1 METFAK
7 IIKKMYWLGLV
18 GVLGTFL
25 DISAL
30 RLFYLFFLLAI
41 VDFVLS
47 FIIVI
52 RTENTNETAITLKFL
67 SQNIGMLI
75 GIPVIYVRNLFFLP
89 NIHNYKPQILYNLPF
104 SGCWTVAN
112 GGINKGTSHSWSVCN
127 QRYAYDFFIEEN
139 GKTFQGDG
147 KSVSDYFCYGKA
159 VLSPADGIVV
169 EIKNLFEDTP
179 IPEGQEVLCSA
190 SDVRGNYIVIQHAKH
205 EYSTIAHLK
214 KDSFC
219 VNVGDKVC
227 RGQQIAYCGNSGNT
241 SEPHIHFQVQQ
252 GKGFLFSVSLP
263 IWFTKIINHTTS
275 ATGSHI
281 IRGQIVENQK

>member
-1 METFAK
+1 METFVK
-7 IIKKMYWLGLV
+7 IIKKMYWLGLI
-18 GVLGTFL
+18 GFLGTFL
-25 DISAL
+25 DIPVL
-30 RLFYLFFLLAI
+30 RLCYLFFLLAI

-52 RTENTNETAITLKFL
+52 RRESTDETTSTLKFL
-67 SQNIGMLI
+67 FQNIGMLI

-89 NIHNYKPQILYNLPF
+89 NIRNYKPQTLYNLPF
-104 SGCWTVAN
+104 FGCWTVAN
-112 GGINKGTSHSWSVCN
+112 GGINRETSHSWSICN
-127 QRYAYDFFIEEN
+127 QRYAYDFFVLEN
-139 GKTFQGDG
+139 GKTFHGDG
-147 KSVSDYFCYGKA
+147 KSVSDYFCYGKP

-205 EYSTIAHLK
+205 EYSTIAHIK

-219 VNVGDKVC
+219 VNVGDKVY
-227 RGQQIAYCGNSGNT
+227 RGQQIACCGNSGNT

-252 GKGFLFSVSLP
+252 GKSFLFSASLP
-263 IWFTKIINHTTS
+263 IWFTKIINHTAS
-275 ATGSHI
+275 TGGLHI
-281 IRGQIVENQK
+281 SRGQIVENQE

>member
-7 IIKKMYWLGLV
+7 IIKKMYWLGLI
-18 GVLGTFL
+18 GFLGTFL
-25 DISAL
+25 DIPVL

-52 RTENTNETAITLKFL
+52 RTESTDETAIALKFL

-89 NIHNYKPQILYNLPF
+89 NIRNYKPQTLYSLPF

-112 GGINKGTSHSWSVCN
+112 GGINRETSHSWSICN
-127 QRYAYDFFIEEN
+127 QRYAYDFFVEEN
-139 GKTFQGDG
+139 GKTFHGDG
-147 KSVSDYFCYGKA
+147 KSVSDYFCYGKP

-179 IPEGQEVLCSA
+179 IPEEQEVLCSA
-190 SDVRGNYIVIQHAKH
+190 SDVRGNYIVIQHTKH
-205 EYSTIAHLK
+205 EYSTIAHIK

-227 RGQQIAYCGNSGNT
+227 RGQQIACCGNSGNT

-252 GKGFLFSVSLP
+252 GKSFLFSASLP
-263 IWFTKIINHTTS
+263 IWFTKIINYITS
-275 ATGSHI
+275 KADSHI
-281 IRGQIVENQK
+281 SRGQIVENQK